1 MLSPQTLGVAESVS
15 STAESRLSTTPPE
28 VLFIISALCQYIGAA
43 IAIEIFD
50 QVEPRIVV
58 WFRMLG
64 AAVALLAI
72 SPGFHRGW
80 TRRELMGAAVF
91 GTSTALMN
99 LFFYLA
105 ISRVDLGKTVAIE
118 FLGPILVAA
127 VSTRSVRNAG
137 ALAITIVGVVTLGG
151 VELGQNSIGLLFI
164 GISSALWAAYIVIG
178 SKVAN
183 GRPGLAGLGVGM
195 VIGTIVLTP
204 IGAPGSGHVWTSA
217 SLLLL
222 CCLTGVFS
230 NAIGYGIDQFVLRR
244 VSVRRFSLLLA
255 TLPVVATFVGW
266 VALDQQPGW
275 IDLAGIGLVL
285 VGVAI
290 QERDEAKPMSNNPA
304 MLLEPS

>member
-151 VELGQNSIGLLFI
+151 VELGQNSLGLLFI

>member
-151 VELGQNSIGLLFI
+151 VELGQNSLGLLFI

-204 IGAPGSGHVWTSA
+204 VGAPGSGHVWTSA

>member
-1 MLSPQTLGVAESVS
+1 MS
-15 STAESRLSTTPPE
+15 STAESRLATTPPE
-28 VLFIISALCQYIGAA
+28 VLFVVSAICQYIGAA

-50 QVEPRIVV
+50 EVEPRTVV
-58 WFRMLG
+58 WFRMIG
-64 AAVALLAI
+64 AALALLAI

-80 TRRELMGAAVF
+80 TRRDLIGAGVF
-91 GTSTALMN
+91 GASTALMN

-127 VSTRSVRNAG
+127 VSTRSVRNAV
-137 ALAITIVGVVTLGG
+137 ALALTIVGVITLGG
-151 VELGQNSIGLLFI
+151 VELGQNSLGLLFI

-183 GRPGLAGLGVGM
+183 RRSGLAGLGVGM

-217 SLLLL
+217 SLLVL

-266 VALDQQPGW
+266 AALDQQPGW
-275 IDLAGIGLVL
+275 VDLIGISVVL
-285 VGVAI
+285 VGVAL
-290 QERDEAKPMSNNPA
+290 QERDQAKPIEDNTV

>member
-1 MLSPQTLGVAESVS
+1 MAESVS

-151 VELGQNSIGLLFI
+151 VELGQNSLGLLFI

>member
-1 MLSPQTLGVAESVS
+1 MAESVS

-151 VELGQNSIGLLFI
+151 VELGQNSLGLLFI

-204 IGAPGSGHVWTSA
+204 VGAPGSGHVWTSA

>member
-1 MLSPQTLGVAESVS
+1 
-15 STAESRLSTTPPE
+15 
-28 VLFIISALCQYIGAA
+28 VLFVISALCQYIGAA

-50 QVEPRIVV
+50 QVEPRTVV
-58 WFRMLG
+58 WFRMIG
-64 AAVALLAI
+64 AAAALLAI

-80 TRRELMGAAVF
+80 TRRELIGAAIF

-118 FLGPILVAA
+118 FLGPIIVAA
-127 VSTRSVRNAG
+127 VSTRSMRNAV

-151 VELGQNSIGLLFI
+151 VELGQNSLGLLYI
-164 GISSALWAAYIVIG
+164 AISSALWAAYIVIG

-195 VIGTIVLTP
+195 VIGSIVLTP

-217 SLLLL
+217 WLLLL
-222 CCLTGVFS
+222 CLLTGVFS

-275 IDLAGIGLVL
+275 IDLIGIALVL
-285 VGVAI
+285 VGVMI
-290 QERDEAKPMSNNPA
+290 QERDQAKTSADNPA
-304 MLLEPS
+304 LLLEPS

>member
-1 MLSPQTLGVAESVS
+1 MSSDSVA
-15 STAESRLSTTPPE
+15 STTESRLATTPPE
-28 VLFIISALCQYIGAA
+28 VLFVISALCQYIGAA
-43 IAIEIFD
+43 IAIQIFD
-50 QVEPRIVV
+50 QVEPRTVV
-58 WFRMLG
+58 WFRMIG
-64 AAVALLAI
+64 AATALLAI
-72 SPGFHRGW
+72 SPGFYRGW
-80 TRRELMGAAVF
+80 TKRELIGAAIF

-118 FLGPILVAA
+118 FIGPIVVAA
-127 VSTRSVRNAG
+127 LATRSVRNAA

-151 VELGQNSIGLLFI
+151 VEIGQNSLGLLFI
-164 GISSALWAAYIVIG
+164 AISSALWAAYIVVG

-195 VIGTIVLTP
+195 VVGSLVLTP
-204 IGAPGSGHVWTSA
+204 IGAPGSAHVWTSL
-217 SLLLL
+217 SLLVL

-275 IDLAGIGLVL
+275 VDLIGICLVL
-285 VGVAI
+285 IGVAI
-290 QERDEAKPMSNNPA
+290 QERDEAKSPTENPA
-304 MLLEPS
+304 LLLEPS

>member
-1 MLSPQTLGVAESVS
+1 M
-15 STAESRLSTTPPE
+15 
-28 VLFIISALCQYIGAA
+28 LFIISALCQYIGAA

-64 AAVALLAI
+64 AALALLAI

-118 FLGPILVAA
+118 FLGPIVVAA
-127 VSTRSVRNAG
+127 VSTRSVRNAV
-137 ALAITIVGVVTLGG
+137 ALAITIAGVVTLGG
-151 VELGQNSIGLLFI
+151 VELGQNSLGLLFI

-290 QERDEAKPMSNNPA
+290 QERDTAKTGLDNPA
-304 MLLEPS
+304 LLLEPS